1 MARIAEKNNCRT
13 QRLFWLEDLEA
24 LQSLF
29 YGLDDEVPCEQT
41 IRRVISG
48 VKAEETIKFLT
59 EYFAVYQKNS
69 QSSEDEV
76 PLSKRDAI
84 AADGQNIR
92 ATKQTKKGNVA
103 RKSTGYDLVSLYS
116 TKYGLTIS
124 QRAVD
129 KKNHEAEA
137 ILEMIATLNL
147 RNCIL
152 TWDAINTRA
161 TTLDA
166 VVKAFADFL
175 VCLKANQGELF
186 DVIEEAFSMLDVDKF
201 QDELLSSSRTST
213 EHGRIETKDISI
225 LNAEDILSTEL
236 KRNLPHVHSVIR
248 VRTSRIYKSS
258 GVQTEDRED
267 KFFISSITPDG
278 LDDSFVAT
286 MQDIILSRWQIES
299 RHWVIDVVFGQDALP
314 LRNKE
319 YIENSTVYTK
329 IACNVLSYIRDN
341 VPKYNGKH
349 WSFESLQI
357 LARKAQTNFM
367 FLKAFFT
374 KDMSEIEND
383 ERFIV
388 IFYKE
393 PEPTG
398 NDVPDNLEVT
408 GHENQIDDSFMLAN
422 LVRRSS
428 KIKSKRKLR

>member
-1 MARIAEKNNCRT
+1 MARITGNNNCRT

-76 PLSKRDAI
+76 SLSKRDVI

-92 ATKQTKKGNVA
+92 ATRQTKKGNDA
-103 RKSTGYDLVSLYS
+103 RKSTGYYLVSLYS

-129 KKNHEAEA
+129 NKNHEAEA
-137 ILEMIATLNL
+137 ILEMIVTLNL

-161 TTLDA
+161 TTLEA
-166 VVKAFADFL
+166 VVKALADFL

-186 DVIEEAFSMLDVDKF
+186 DVIEESFSKLDVDKF
-201 QDELLSSSRTST
+201 QGEVLSSSRTST
-213 EHGRIETKDISI
+213 EHGRIETKEISI

-236 KRNLPHVHSVIR
+236 KRNLTHVHSVIR

-278 LDDSFVAT
+278 LDDSFAAT
-286 MQDIILSRWQIES
+286 MQDILLSRWQIES
-299 RHWVIDVVFGQDALP
+299 SHWVIEVVFGQDALP

-319 YIENSTVYTK
+319 YIEDSTVYTK
-329 IACNVLSYIRDN
+329 IACNVLSYIREH
-341 VPKYNGKH
+341 VPYYNGKP

-374 KDMSEIEND
+374 KDMSEIKND
-383 ERFIV
+383 ERFIG

-393 PEPTG
+393 REPTG